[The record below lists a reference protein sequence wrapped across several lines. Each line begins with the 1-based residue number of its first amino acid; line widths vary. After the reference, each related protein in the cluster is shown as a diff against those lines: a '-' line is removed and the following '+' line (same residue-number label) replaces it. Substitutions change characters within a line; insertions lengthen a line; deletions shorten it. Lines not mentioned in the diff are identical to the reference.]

1 MLFGHTVAVQLFI
14 DNFTHGKPVCVR
26 HILSNKFFFF
36 FDQNFPID
44 MKKLLFELSSRNSVG
59 RFLLKIHC

>member
-14 DNFTHGKPVCVR
+14 DDLTHGKPVRVR
-26 HILSNKFFFF
+26 HILSKIFFLF

-44 MKKLLFELSSRNSVG
+44 MKKTTF
-59 RFLLKIHC
+59 